1 MWVVYVIIVMF
12 IAMLV
17 KCCYDSVYGKDNLE
31 GCNQKEE
38 HLSYESLDEFGLP
51 KKKPRIS
58 PPVHSMLELMM
69 KDPDGFIETWD
80 RYLRGATWK
89 HMESS
94 VCFTKRENYSY
105 KKKAYERFYY
115 INLCLITEQEGEY
128 LQQGV
133 KYIESLRKR
142 EREKASKEYR
152 HEVDRRIR
160 KILEEN
166 NL

>member
-1 MWVVYVIIVMF
+1 MWVVYVIIIMF
-12 IAMLV
+12 IAVLV
-17 KCCYDSVYGKDNLE
+17 KCCYDSVYGKYTKDKVKVDTE
-31 GCNQKEE
+31 YCKET
-38 HLSYESLDEFGLP
+38 SSKVKP
-51 KKKPRIS
+51 KIDKPKIS

-69 KDPDGFIETWD
+69 KDPDGFTETWD
-80 RYLRGATWK
+80 SYLEGSTWK

-105 KKKAYERFYY
+105 KKEAYESFYY

-133 KYIESLRKR
+133 KYIESYRKR

-152 HEVDRRIR
+152 HEVDRKIR
-160 KILEEN
+160 KVLEEN
-166 NL
+166 KL